1 MKDILKT
8 YPLVY
13 VLTFITLLS
22 NCSKKL
28 DNDFIL
34 ASFSGGDIRLNE
46 YLDHYLLS
54 TKRKPKELPTEENL
68 IKIVSDKAIEKIA
81 LQDAKDKRI
90 YNNPSFL
97 KKLNHSQNK
106 VLFYR
111 YMRME
116 IIDAVITDSLIERFY
131 SEYSPQYNMRYIL
144 RPFFEKS
151 KQEFKNSQKDSIHFI
166 YTLLQDGHPFHDVAK
181 QYSQDIA
188 SNKKGGDLGYLIK
201 ESIGDAIIRT
211 VMDTLKD
218 DSYSN
223 PFLGV
228 AGFYILYKGEKRIVS
243 IPPFD
248 EVKNKIWKTLY
259 RTRRH
264 YIKEKAQLRFIQ
276 IAPTFSYQENEK
288 IIDMIISQSQNNLVY
303 KAFLLKNIPDE
314 LLNETV
320 ATFNSDTLY
329 LKDIYENKKK
339 RPTDKFDFRL
349 RVDALAQEKL
359 FSLHAREL
367 KIHKEN
373 DVENELQNIY
383 DTLLKNELF
392 YQEVKINADEKI
404 ESISDE
410 EINQLSRF
418 EKRRLHLDTE
428 KEFKQILES
437 ELKNKYK
444 YKINSHEIERALK
457 VAMDKKNLQN
467 KQNTPVH

>member
-111 YMRME
+111 YMRLE

-131 SEYSPQYNMRYIL
+131 SEYSPQYNMKYIL

-151 KQEFKNSQKDSIHFI
+151 KQDFKDSQEDSINFI
-166 YTLLQDGHPFHDVAK
+166 YNLLQDGYPFHDTAK
-181 QYSQDIA
+181 KYSQDMA

-201 ESIGDAIIRT
+201 ESIGDGIIRT

-218 DSYSN
+218 DSYSK

-228 AGFYILYKGEKRIVS
+228 AGYYILYKGEKRNVS
-243 IPPFD
+243 IPPFED
-248 EVKNKIWKTLY
+248 VKNKIWKTLY
-259 RTRRH
+259 RTRRY

-288 IIDMIISQSQNNLVY
+288 IIDMILSQSQNKSDD
-303 KAFLLKNIPDE
+303 KAFLFKNIPND

-320 ATFNSDTLY
+320 ATFDNDTLY
-329 LKDIYENKKK
+329 LKDIYKNKKK

-349 RVDALAQEKL
+349 RVDAIAQEKL

-367 KIHKEN
+367 NFHKEN
-373 DVENELQNIY
+373 DVYNELQNIY
-383 DTLLKNELF
+383 GTLLRKEL
-392 YQEVKINADEKI
+392 YHQEITVKSDSKINLMPNGDIKK
-404 ESISDE
+404 
-410 EINQLSRF
+410 LTRF
-418 EKRRLHLDTE
+418 EIRRLHLDTE

-467 KQNTPVH
+467 KQNTPVQ